1 MSFTTVGMDNFAPD
15 LTEKISRPKL
25 LYGTGWPEAPLRM
38 SPRPLPYFSL
48 TTRMAIALES
58 KLQSIAAI
66 RNPSSNWM
74 ARTSLPPTPATRNE
88 TGVLF
93 SRLDIGLYEN
103 SSFLSG
109 DWNVSSQ

>member
-1 MSFTTVGMDNFAPD
+1 
-15 LTEKISRPKL
+15 
-25 LYGTGWPEAPLRM
+25 M

-93 SRLDIGLYEN
+93 SRLDIGLYDN
-103 SSFLSG
+103 SRFLSG
-109 DWNVSSQ
+109 DLDVPLQSEMDAPEGAFSWDAWESRAVISP